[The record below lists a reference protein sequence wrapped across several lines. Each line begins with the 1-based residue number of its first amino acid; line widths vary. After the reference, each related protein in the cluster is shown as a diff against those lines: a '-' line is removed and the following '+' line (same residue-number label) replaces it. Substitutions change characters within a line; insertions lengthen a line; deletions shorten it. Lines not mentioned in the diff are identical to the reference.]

1 MFRLA
6 SPRLGDGV
14 CSTFEFE
21 ESDALMT
28 LISLIQGIAII
39 PLRSEQRFGPF
50 ADSVPARYFGKLPG
64 TYVVVP
70 RTAAARMRKDE
81 TDPVPRVCF
90 VFC

>member
-39 PLRSEQRFGPF
+39 PLRSEQRVGPF

-64 TYVVVP
+64 TCSCAAN
-70 RTAAARMRKDE
+70 RRAARMR
-81 TDPVPRVCF
+81 PIQFPVCF